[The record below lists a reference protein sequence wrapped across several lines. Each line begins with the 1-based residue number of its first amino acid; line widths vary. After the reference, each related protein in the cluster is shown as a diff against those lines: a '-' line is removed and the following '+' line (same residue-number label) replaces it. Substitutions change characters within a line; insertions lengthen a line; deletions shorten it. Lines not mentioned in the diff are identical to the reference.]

1 MSQWIRA
8 DDFNSR
14 IAYSSTG
21 WTALQLSGMATLDYD
36 FPNLQ
41 DAFLGTAHV
50 VVGTDYGTQSSF
62 SFAFNGTGVAVY
74 GMFHGLSSV
83 CVQNCT
89 VANVI
94 PPSWACFVDGVS
106 IPSNQPFGHFPW
118 QSYCEKDD
126 LSDGPHVISAQI
138 FHRNVSE
145 PSGFYLDF
153 IQYLPS
159 LSSLSSGLDSGYLM
173 INSTDSQLT
182 FAKDWQTLGSAKMTQ
197 DEDFF
202 FLEFTGI
209 WLAWYSLSK
218 YAISVLD
225 PSLLNQTSGALL
237 WEYTID
243 GGNPIS
249 FAIFVGPDASNTTT
263 YNNVFLQTPSLSAG
277 KHNLS
282 ITATNPVDSNGYPI
296 TLDYLIVQQAPPV
309 ADTAAPTSTSPL
321 TSPLATQVN
330 NPTHSHHM
338 NVGAVAGGA
347 IGGTLLII
355 ALIISLV
362 MVKKRRKSCTTDGD
376 SVLETDP
383 LPGTIKLEPFR
394 DSVEKTTATALPGG
408 SDSSTLIARTA
419 PSLQP
424 KNRAPPRLH
433 SSTAISVTS
442 SSNSPLPLISPTP
455 PLLENIIDPFT
466 DPGFFKPSSATQS
479 ALSLCVSDAQ
489 ASTSSLHSHSQLL
502 PAEEVSRANSHP
514 PISSSPL
521 TDGSKPRHVNPPAI
535 ETTASQNPE
544 EQTEVLN
551 IPRPSPPMSI
561 SRSTPSADD
570 RRISRSVRHADSG
583 IRLSRA
589 RNSANIL
596 ELPPEYTVE

>member
-8 DDFNSR
+8 DDFDSR

-21 WTALQLSGMATLDYD
+21 WLALQLSGMATTDYD
-36 FPNLQ
+36 FFNLQ

-50 VVGTDYGTQSSF
+50 VIGTDSSTQSDF

-74 GMFHGLSSV
+74 GMFYALSSV
-83 CVQNCT
+83 CLQNCT
-89 VANVI
+89 DADII
-94 PPSWACFVDGVS
+94 PLSWACFVDGVS

-138 FHRNVSE
+138 FHRNVSVSVA
-145 PSGFYLDF
+145 SGFYLDF
-153 IQYLPS
+153 IQYISSP
-159 LSSLSSGLDSGYLM
+159 SSLSTDLDHGYLT
-173 INSTDSQLT
+173 IDSTDPQLS
-182 FAKDWQTLGSAKMTQ
+182 FANDWQTLGSAKMTQ
-197 DEDFF
+197 DEYVFF
-202 FLEFTGI
+202 VEFTGI
-209 WLAWYSLSK
+209 WLAWYSLSP
-218 YAISVLD
+218 YAISILD
-225 PSLLNQTSGALL
+225 PPLLKIWNSTSEGVPCN
-237 WEYTID
+237 YKID

-249 FAIFVGPDASNTTT
+249 FTISIEGSDAVNPKT
-263 YNNVFLQTPSLSAG
+263 YNNVILQTPTLSAG

-282 ITATNPVDSNGYPI
+282 VSATNFNGLGGYPI
-296 TLDYLIVQQAPPV
+296 TLDYLIVQQAPI

-321 TSPLATQVN
+321 TSPLTTQVDIS
-330 NPTHSHHM
+330 THSHHM

-347 IGGTLLII
+347 IGGTLLMI

-408 SDSSTLIARTA
+408 SESSTLVANTA

-424 KNRAPPRLH
+424 KIRAPPRLQ

-442 SSNSPLPLISPTP
+442 SSNSPLALISPTP
-455 PLLENIIDPFT
+455 PLIENIIDPFI
-466 DPGFFKPSSATQS
+466 DSGFFKPSSATQS

-489 ASTSSLHSHSQLL
+489 ASTSSLHSHSQLPRRRSERSQFT
-502 PAEEVSRANSHP
+502 PAKQFIATYRWF
-514 PISSSPL
+514 
-521 TDGSKPRHVNPPAI
+521 K
-535 ETTASQNPE
+535 
-544 EQTEVLN
+544 
-551 IPRPSPPMSI
+551 
-561 SRSTPSADD
+561 TPSY
-570 RRISRSVRHADSG
+570 SCKPSSH
-583 IRLSRA
+583 
-589 RNSANIL
+589 
-596 ELPPEYTVE
+596 